1 MTSPIV
7 SHIYL
12 MCSKHSSWR
21 NSSRKFSLLKV
32 STLIKGR
39 SGLLFLQEKSTSKPG
54 RRGTSRRS
62 TIYDVVWSVA
72 QGMHT
77 ESLHQYT
84 FICQKILTFSISPKM
99 CHSKLKPKRLNG
111 WIMPSKNIALN
122 YYLSHGIKIVW
133 LVVQISI
140 EKIELVARPIRTLLA
155 GFFWYLS
162 RTFQCRFLLS
172 NYFDILKMQIFI
184 PWSVPFWWP
193 AAIKKPSWF

>member
-1 MTSPIV
+1 MYQLKEIMTSPIV

-84 FICQKILTFSISPKM
+84 SICQKILTFSISLKM
-99 CHSKLKPKRLNG
+99 CVSFKTQTKVVNAFKKMSLQ
-111 WIMPSKNIALN
+111 I
-122 YYLSHGIKIVW
+122 IK
-133 LVVQISI
+133 S
-140 EKIELVARPIRTLLA
+140 
-155 GFFWYLS
+155 
-162 RTFQCRFLLS
+162 C
-172 NYFDILKMQIFI
+172 N
-184 PWSVPFWWP
+184 
-193 AAIKKPSWF
+193 

>member
-1 MTSPIV
+1 MGKYRVSLIEIWLIILLWNASLSNENRQQMYQLKEIMTSPIV

-72 QGMHT
+72 QGMHIGI
-77 ESLHQYT
+77 SSPIHFYLPKNSYLLH
-84 FICQKILTFSISPKM
+84 FSKDEPFKAQTKM
-99 CHSKLKPKRLNG
+99 
-111 WIMPSKNIALN
+111 
-122 YYLSHGIKIVW
+122 
-133 LVVQISI
+133 
-140 EKIELVARPIRTLLA
+140 T
-155 GFFWYLS
+155 
-162 RTFQCRFLLS
+162 
-172 NYFDILKMQIFI
+172 
-184 PWSVPFWWP
+184 
-193 AAIKKPSWF
+193 

>member
-1 MTSPIV
+1 MGKYRVSLIEIWLIILLWNASLSNENRQQMYQLKEIMTSPIV

-72 QGMHT
+72 QGMH
-77 ESLHQYT
+77 SGPRHGNR
-84 FICQKILTFSISPKM
+84 QKFKYLRIHWNCYRLVFRIWRIPPKNLVQKY
-99 CHSKLKPKRLNG
+99 SFVKKLR
-111 WIMPSKNIALN
+111 
-122 YYLSHGIKIVW
+122 
-133 LVVQISI
+133 
-140 EKIELVARPIRTLLA
+140 
-155 GFFWYLS
+155 GFE
-162 RTFQCRFLLS
+162 
-172 NYFDILKMQIFI
+172 
-184 PWSVPFWWP
+184 VGV
-193 AAIKKPSWF
+193 